1 MNIPNTMTA
10 VADLKTLVSIEYIL
24 RCHGSTADAH
34 GRYRCPFPERHTN
47 GDAHHSV
54 TIKDGRAYCW
64 SQHCLG
70 ERGADVFE
78 LVGLLEG
85 LQTFK
90 EQKRRVEEL
99 AGGRVTNGKRTSD
112 GKRIT
117 WYEVRNQAGELVA
130 IHERI
135 DRNGGKEIIWRLP
148 DGTKRLNGHKVEDL
162 PLYGSEREWS
172 DHDTRVLTEGE
183 KAAEALWWAGV
194 PALATVTGAHGT
206 PSLAALE
213 VLRGKDVL
221 LWADNDEVGRA
232 HMARV
237 AERLHGIAKSLHIAE
252 WAEAPPKGDAADFVA
267 MHRYAPT
274 LSERLRALLATARPW
289 QADDGPMPFTA
300 LGDLLNEPEDSR
312 PWILDSRLPA
322 GGLSL
327 LAGKPKAGKSTM
339 ARCLALAIAR
349 GESFLGFATT
359 QGPVLYL
366 ALEEKR
372 SEVRRHFRD
381 MGATAED
388 PIYIFCAPSPADGL
402 VLLRQAA
409 ERYRP
414 RLIVVDPLFRFTRV
428 KDANDYAA
436 VTAALEPL
444 GTLARDTGAGTLAVH
459 HMGKGDRE
467 GGDAI
472 LGSTAIFAAVDT
484 GLLLKRTDKYRT
496 LSSVQR
502 YGEDLAEITISWD
515 STARTMLAGPSRDEA
530 DQAATSDAI
539 LEYLGTLNAPVEE
552 QPILEQVEGRRA
564 SKVKALRA
572 LVKDGRVTKTG
583 KGGKADP
590 FKYALP
596 KEPREQEP
604 QPEHGNKN
612 ALRSPSSPSRDSCS
626 LVPDY
631 IREQENKNRKSDLN
645 PRQFNQDSCSHDSGP
660 YVSQREQES
669 STWEH
674 ESGASEVINLAD

>member
-1 MNIPNTMTA
+1 MSMSGTMTA
-10 VADLKTLVSIEYIL
+10 GADLKALVSVEDIL
-24 RCHGSTADAH
+24 REHGSLPDAR
-34 GRYRCPFPERHTN
+34 GRWRCPFPERHTH
-47 GDAHHSV
+47 GDLHPSV
-54 TIKDGRAYCW
+54 TIKDGRASCW
-64 SQHCLG
+64 SQSCF
-70 ERGADVFE
+70 RGADVFE
-78 LVGLLEG
+78 LIGLLEG
-85 LQTFK
+85 LQTFP
-90 EQKRRVEEL
+90 EQQRRVEEL
-99 AGGRVTNGKRTSD
+99 AGLAHTNGKGDRRIIATYDYANSEGTILFQVVRFEPKDFRQRRPD
-112 GKRIT
+112 G
-117 WYEVRNQAGELVA
+117 
-130 IHERI
+130 
-135 DRNGGKEIIWRLP
+135 NGGWVWDLKGIQPVLYRLP
-148 DGTKRLNGHKVEDL
+148 EVLKA
-162 PLYGSEREWS
+162 
-172 DHDTRVLTEGE
+172 DTVLVLEGE
-183 KAAEALWWAGV
+183 KDVETAYRFELPPGWAATCNPMGAGKWRSEFSDC
-194 PALATVTGAHGT
+194 LAGKPVVILPDADERGRQHGQQVAKSASDKASAVCML
-206 PSLAALE
+206 SLP
-213 VLRGKDVL
+213 RGKDL
-221 LWADNDEVGRA
+221 T
-232 HMARV
+232 
-237 AERLHGIAKSLHIAE
+237 E
-252 WAEAPPKGDAADFVA
+252 WAETGKTSEDF
-267 MHRYAPT
+267 RT
-274 LSERLRALLATARPW
+274 LLDTARPW
-289 QADDGPMPFTA
+289 QADDGPMSFTS

-312 PWILDSRLPA
+312 PWVLDGRLPA

-359 QGPVLYL
+359 PGPVLYL

-381 MGATAED
+381 MGASAED

-414 RLIVVDPLFRFTRV
+414 RLIIVDPLFRFTRV

-515 STARTMLAGPSRDEA
+515 STARTMLAGPSREEA
-530 DQAATSDAI
+530 DQAATSDGI
-539 LEYLGTLNAPVEE
+539 LEYLGMLSTPVEE

-604 QPEHGNKN
+604 QPEQGNKK
-612 ALRSPSSPSRDSCS
+612 AHESGSSPSRGSCS

-631 IREQENKNRKSDLN
+631 IREQENKNGKSGLT
-645 PRQFNQDSCSHDSGP
+645 PHQIKQDSCSRDFRLSDSE
-660 YVSQREQES
+660 REQES
-669 STWEH
+669 DEAGGMEPPDLFTEDD
-674 ESGASEVINLAD
+674 GAA